1 MRSDT
6 GRPSAVRSL
15 LRLWPHV
22 REVRT
27 RLFLACFLATVASCL
42 GLLMPLVLEW
52 LVDGPLTSGDP
63 SGIWLAGLLLVLLGV
78 AEAGIFG
85 VRRWLTA
92 RPLAEVEASMR
103 DALYAR
109 LQRQPIA
116 FHDRWSSGQLL
127 SRGVADLGMV
137 RVFLVLPLT
146 FLTVNVVTFAVGCVI
161 LLAQQWLLGL
171 VLLVPAVPL
180 IVLCSWFQTRHVLA
194 SRRTQDLG
202 GDLTTLVEE
211 SILGIRVIKG
221 FGRHDSQTRA
231 FRKLLLETRG
241 VELHK
246 ARLLANLS
254 GMLILLPELALGTA
268 LALGAVQV
276 ADGTLSAGTLL
287 AFLATALVLRPV
299 VESTGSLLA
308 MSNQAATAAERYC
321 ELMDE
326 PLPTEEHA
334 LAAELPTAMKPA
346 ALTFENVSF
355 RYPGTAPDAPGVLQG
370 IDLRI
375 EPGET
380 VALVGSTG
388 SGKTTLVGL
397 VPRLYEP
404 TRGCV
409 TIDGQDIADLPLSQ
423 LRTMVSVAFEDPA
436 LFSGSVME
444 NVLMGGQTAT
454 AADADR
460 ALRVAQAD
468 GFVARL
474 PSGPRTQVGEQG
486 MTLSGGQRQRLA
498 LARAVVGRPRLL
510 VLDDPL
516 SALDIHTEAAV
527 ERALRQVLAT
537 TTALIVAHRPST
549 ALLADRVALLR
560 DGRIAAVGTHQE
572 LLKTNSEYAR
582 LMSGIEPLMPLGG
595 TGEGDATS

>member
-1 MRSDT
+1 MR
-6 GRPSAVRSL
+6 L
-15 LRLWPHV
+15 L
-22 REVRT
+22 
-27 RLFLACFLATVASCL
+27 LACVLAIIASCL
-42 GLLMPLVLEW
+42 GLIMPLVLKW
-52 LVDGPLTSGDP
+52 LVDGPLTSGDL
-63 SGIWLAGLLLVLLGV
+63 SGIWLGGLVLVLLGA

-103 DALYAR
+103 EALYRR
-109 LQRQPIA
+109 LQRLPIA

-127 SRGVADLGMV
+127 SRGMADLSQV
-137 RVFLVLPLT
+137 RGFLALPLT
-146 FLTVNVVTFAVGCVI
+146 FLAVNAVTLVAGYAI
-161 LLAQQWLLGL
+161 LLGQQWMLGL

-180 IVLCSWFQTRHVLA
+180 AVLCSWFQARHVLA
-194 SRRTQDLG
+194 SRRAQDLG
-202 GDLTTLVEE
+202 GDLTTLIGE
-211 SILGIRVIKG
+211 SIRGIRVIKG
-221 FGRHDSQTRA
+221 FGRHDSQTRD
-231 FRKLLLETRG
+231 FRKLVREIRG

-254 GMLILLPELALGTA
+254 GMFILLPELAIATT
-268 LALGAVQV
+268 LAVGVVQV

-287 AFLATALVLRPV
+287 AFLATVLVLRPV

-308 MSNQAATAAERYC
+308 MSNQAATAVERYR
-321 ELMDE
+321 EIMDE
-326 PLPTEEHA
+326 PLPAEERRPDA
-334 LAAELPTAMKPA
+334 GLPRPRGPA
-346 ALTFENVSF
+346 ALVFENVHF
-355 RYPGTAPDAPGVLQG
+355 RYPSASPDAPEVLRGV
-370 IDLRI
+370 DLRV

-404 TRGCV
+404 TGGRI
-409 TIDGQDIADLPLSQ
+409 TLDGQDITDLSRSQ
-423 LRTMVSVAFEDPA
+423 LRTMVAVAFEDPA
-436 LFSGSVME
+436 LFSASVME
-444 NVLMGGQTAT
+444 NVLMGGEAAT
-454 AADADR
+454 EAEGAR
-460 ALRVAQAD
+460 ALQVAQAD
-468 GFVARL
+468 GFVRLL
-474 PSGPRTQVGEQG
+474 PSGPHTQVGEQG
-486 MTLSGGQRQRLA
+486 LTLSGGERQRLA
-498 LARAVVGRPRLL
+498 LARAVVGQPRLL

-560 DGRIAAVGTHQE
+560 DGRVAAMGTHQE

-582 LMSGIEPLMPLGG
+582 LMSGIEPLMPCSG
-595 TGEGDATS
+595 TGEGETT